1 MRVALLLLGFGHVG
15 RRFVHLLEEQR
26 AVLDAA
32 GIVPVV
38 AGIATARHGHIFNN
52 EGLDATQRA
61 RLAAGGDAI
70 GPTSPWSA
78 DQLITQLV
86 ALRAEAHVVVETT
99 PLVIESGEPAIAHV
113 RSALRAGAHV
123 ISANKGPVAHAYD
136 ALASQARAA
145 DRSFLFE
152 GAVMDGIPIF
162 NLVRETMPGVTVLG
176 FRGVVNSTTN
186 AILTAMEHGEPFA
199 SALARMQTAGIAE
212 ADPSLD
218 VDGWDA
224 AAKVAAMANVWMGA
238 GITPQSVMRSG
249 IGPADAV
256 RAREAAA
263 AGRRLK
269 LVATGENEL
278 GGDSPENRL
287 RARFSVGLEELEA
300 DDPLAQLDGQANAL
314 ELDTDWLGRVVV
326 TQRDGGLEKTAYALF
341 ADLMTI
347 VKSALDGQKRPQ
359 RSFLSEGSGK

>member
-38 AGIATARHGHIFNN
+38 AGIATARHGHVFNN
-52 EGLDATQRA
+52 EGLDATQLA

-86 ALRAEAHVVVETT
+86 ALRAEAHVMVETT

-136 ALASQARAA
+136 ALASEARAA
-145 DRSFLFE
+145 NRSFLFE

-162 NLVRETMPGVTVLG
+162 NLVRETMP
-176 FRGVVNSTTN
+176 
-186 AILTAMEHGEPFA
+186 
-199 SALARMQTAGIAE
+199 
-212 ADPSLD
+212 
-218 VDGWDA
+218 
-224 AAKVAAMANVWMGA
+224 
-238 GITPQSVMRSG
+238 
-249 IGPADAV
+249 
-256 RAREAAA
+256 
-263 AGRRLK
+263 
-269 LVATGENEL
+269 
-278 GGDSPENRL
+278 
-287 RARFSVGLEELEA
+287 
-300 DDPLAQLDGQANAL
+300 
-314 ELDTDWLGRVVV
+314 
-326 TQRDGGLEKTAYALF
+326 
-341 ADLMTI
+341 
-347 VKSALDGQKRPQ
+347 
-359 RSFLSEGSGK
+359 

>member
-32 GIVPVV
+32 GVTPVV
-38 AGIATARHGHIFNN
+38 VGIATGRHGSVCVDA
-52 EGLDATQRA
+52 GLDATRLAREVAGGGAVGPTPSAHTADQLIA
-61 RLAAGGDAI
+61 RLAALDAE
-70 GPTSPWSA
+70 
-78 DQLITQLV
+78 V
-86 ALRAEAHVVVETT
+86 RVVVETT
-99 PLVIESGEPAIAHV
+99 PLVIESGEPAISHV
-113 RSALRAGAHV
+113 RQALRAGAHV
-123 ISANKGPVAHAYD
+123 VSANKGPVAHAYD
-136 ALASQARAA
+136 DLAAEAQRAG
-145 DRSFLFE
+145 REFLFE
-152 GAVMDGIPIF
+152 GAVMDGIPVF

-186 AILTAMEHGEPFA
+186 HILTAMEQGEPFA
-199 SALARMQTAGIAE
+199 SALARMQAAGVAE

-238 GITPQSVMRSG
+238 GITPQAVARTG

-256 RAREAAA
+256 WAREAVAR
-263 AGRRLK
+263 GHHLK
-269 LVATGENEL
+269 LVAYGQRRRE
-278 GGDSPENRL
+278 
-287 RARFSVGLEELEA
+287 AFSTKKPPDVFVTVGLEELEA

-314 ELDTDWLGRVVV
+314 ELHTDLLGRVVI

-341 ADLMTI
+341 SDLMRI
-347 VKSALDGQKRPQ
+347 VGQERKDVGRLF
-359 RSFLSEGSGK
+359 R